1 MKSIYQINGIT
12 SFNRKK
18 RIFIVIIL
26 AFLLVHTAIRR
37 ETNLSIIL
45 NILLR
50 LLVLVSESYDNPM
63 ITKIFVFYILPTLTF
78 QWISKGSYEL
88 LDKRMFRLIK
98 MG

>member
-12 SFNRKK
+12 LFNRKK
-18 RIFIVIIL
+18 RIIL

-63 ITKIFVFYILPTLTF
+63 ITKIFVFYIVPTLTF
-78 QWISKGSYEL
+78 QWISKG
-88 LDKRMFRLIK
+88 
-98 MG
+98 

>member
-50 LLVLVSESYDNPM
+50 LLVLVSESYDNP
-63 ITKIFVFYILPTLTF
+63 IFVFYILPTLTF

>member
-12 SFNRKK
+12 LFNRKK

-45 NILLR
+45 NILLV

-63 ITKIFVFYILPTLTF
+63 ITKIFVFYIVPTLTF
-78 QWISKGSYEL
+78 QWISKG
-88 LDKRMFRLIK
+88 
-98 MG
+98 

>member
-12 SFNRKK
+12 LFNRKK

-50 LLVLVSESYDNPM
+50 LLVLVSESYDNEDIRILHHTNLDLSM
-63 ITKIFVFYILPTLTF
+63 DFKRLRFCILMNFSTKECL
-78 QWISKGSYEL
+78 G
-88 LDKRMFRLIK
+88 
-98 MG
+98 

>member
-12 SFNRKK
+12 LFNRKK
-18 RIFIVIIL
+18 RIIL

-45 NILLR
+45 NILLG

-63 ITKIFVFYILPTLTF
+63 ITKIFVFYIVPTLTF
-78 QWISKGSYEL
+78 QWISKG
-88 LDKRMFRLIK
+88 
-98 MG
+98 